1 MIFTR
6 FKYYLTKLERAWA
19 DGTFGERV
27 NRKIITGTKTKIGTT
42 FSYLMLPAAD
52 KKLSLAEGFADHR
65 STRAAF
71 GETDRKIFDRL
82 LSAYRTAKADQTEA
96 ASHFAVRGLWAEW
109 IEVNYKS
116 LIEAIER
123 RDYEQLDA
131 LLSNFAREQF
141 AVGTGSSYDDFVQYK
156 TSLFGGFYVKSVW
169 CEYRDKLLDI
179 DADLSQ
185 ISHPPIGNPAG
196 ISVNGNVMPGET
208 LRHAYNAHSIFNLL
222 RNIPRPTILEIG
234 GGFGGQ
240 AYQTI
245 ESMRRAG
252 NPIGKYI
259 DFDIPEVLFVCGY
272 FLLKAF
278 PAARVRL
285 YGEGEVSAAES
296 EEFDIGLFPH
306 FTMDGIGSESADLIF
321 NSHSFSEM
329 DGETSRHYLSIV
341 NRVCRRYFLHVNH
354 DIRLTFRYADGT
366 ISRNNLG
373 SEMLPDER
381 RFKRIYK
388 RPRVYGKPEDKPFKS
403 FAYLYERYDR

>member
-6 FKYYLTKLERAWA
+6 FKYYLTKLNRAWA
-19 DGTFGERV
+19 DGTFSERI
-27 NRKIITGTKTKIGTT
+27 NRKIVTGTKTKIGTT
-42 FSYLMLPAAD
+42 VSYLMLPAAD
-52 KKLSLAEGFADHR
+52 KKLSVSEGFADR
-65 STRAAF
+65 RPANTTAQ
-71 GETDRKIFDRL
+71 ETDRVIFDRIIN
-82 LSAYRTAKADQTEA
+82 AYQLAKTDQAKA

-109 IEVNYKS
+109 IEVNYSS
-116 LIEAIER
+116 LIEGINR
-123 RDYEQLDA
+123 RDYAQLNS

-141 AVGTGSSYDDFVQYK
+141 AMGTGSSYDDFAQYK
-156 TSLFGGFYVKSVW
+156 TSLLGRFYIKSVW

-196 ISVNGNVMPGET
+196 ISVNGQVMPSET
-208 LRHAYNAHSIFNLL
+208 LRHAYNAHSIAGLL
-222 RNIPRPTILEIG
+222 QNVSQPTIMEIG

-240 AYQTI
+240 AYQTV
-245 ESMRRAG
+245 SRMRQIG
-252 NPIGKYI
+252 NPAGKYL

-278 PAARVRL
+278 PEARIRL
-285 YGEGEVSAAES
+285 YGEGAVSARET

-306 FTMDGIGSESADLIF
+306 FMMDGVQDLSVDLVF

-329 DGETSRHYLSIV
+329 DGDTSGHYLSIV
-341 NRVCRRYFLHVNH
+341 NRVCRRYFLHINH
-354 DIRLTFRYADGT
+354 DIRLTFKYPDGST
-366 ISRNNLG
+366 SRNNLG

-381 RFKRIYK
+381 YFKRIYK

-403 FAYLYERYDR
+403 FAYLYERFK